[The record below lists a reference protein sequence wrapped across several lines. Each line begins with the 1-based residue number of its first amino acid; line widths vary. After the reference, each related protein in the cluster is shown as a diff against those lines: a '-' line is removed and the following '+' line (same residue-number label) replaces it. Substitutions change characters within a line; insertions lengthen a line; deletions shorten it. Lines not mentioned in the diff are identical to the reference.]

1 MSYVYWIIA
10 YFTVFIIAS
19 IFFICRYL
27 RELLNEYRRCKT
39 PLKHKISYEDMGIGI
54 LLGLVWPISFLYL
67 GSIFIMNYFE
77 NYIPSKLES
86 YAKQKYPEDF
96 I

>member
-10 YFTVFIIAS
+10 YFTVSIITS
-19 IFFICRYL
+19 IFFVCRYL

-39 PLKHKISYEDMGIGI
+39 PLKHKISYEYMGIGV
-54 LLGLVWPISFLYL
+54 LLGLVWPISFLYF

-77 NYIPSKLES
+77 NYIPSKLEF
-86 YAKQKYPEDF
+86 YANQKYPEDF